1 MFILKGI
8 KRISLSLSEDIAK
21 NQLLQ
26 HYAWQWAHIKKA
38 DFLFSLTN
46 ITPGYAIVVSP

>member
-8 KRISLSLSEDIAK
+8 KRISLSLNEDIAK
-21 NQLLQ
+21 NQLL
-26 HYAWQWAHIKKA
+26 AHIKKA